1 MALNGSDLLEEDLEI
16 DFTSCLLVFK
26 VDLLEAL
33 QEQPDFHQ
41 DLVIIDYLTS

>member
-16 DFTSCLLVFK
+16 YFTSCLLVFK
-26 VDLLEAL
+26 VDFLEEL

-41 DLVIIDYLTS
+41 DLVMIDYLTS